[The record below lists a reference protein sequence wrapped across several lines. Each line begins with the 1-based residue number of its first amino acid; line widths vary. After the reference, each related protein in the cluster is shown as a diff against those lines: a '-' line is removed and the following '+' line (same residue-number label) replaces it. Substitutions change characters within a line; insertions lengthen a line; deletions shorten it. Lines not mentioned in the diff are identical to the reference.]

1 MYNSS
6 FRYVLIDS
14 RNSPDQLNTVYN
26 AGSIV
31 NVSFA
36 VSLRLYGIGSLLVG
50 EPRYNPKCCPAP
62 PNRDPRRFE
71 TYCLPPKS
79 LSEPLSHTEYL
90 RQKKASN
97 TAPLSSPANLVQ
109 IGTGS
114 GYVRT
119 IWSASNNAC
128 CTTPSP
134 PVPAVMPKTHARPES
149 LRITNVGA
157 AAGRGTISK
166 YDSINRDASNTTLR
180 QHGQTIANEKCT
192 SCSLLTGT
200 EIYPGRGFCKCVSE

>member
-50 EPRYNPKCCPAP
+50 EPRYNPKCC
-62 PNRDPRRFE
+62 
-71 TYCLPPKS
+71 
-79 LSEPLSHTEYL
+79 
-90 RQKKASN
+90 
-97 TAPLSSPANLVQ
+97 
-109 IGTGS
+109 
-114 GYVRT
+114 
-119 IWSASNNAC
+119 
-128 CTTPSP
+128 